1 MISKFFKMIAGSP
14 LRNKFTLFFIVL
26 STFPILVLGG
36 TTLFLI
42 DLSHRHDVSELET
55 QLIDQKIEE
64 IEKFFADTLGILELR
79 VGFTQKSEIDLA
91 QQKFLLEG
99 LLEENRA
106 FEEVSLINLKGLE
119 TSKLIRGTDEADLL
133 DVSNLNKFKN
143 AAAGENYIGPVYY
156 TLSGPF
162 TTLSAPVRNRLSD
175 VIQVLSAEVNLSQI
189 IKSIETARLG
199 SSGYLAL
206 LDKDGSVAAYR
217 GQKNVNIGFNL
228 ASLDRVGRVLKG
240 ESFDALGDQDR
251 YQSVF
256 SLRPVVGAGKLIQKI
271 GWAILSEWPLEDA
284 NVLIQ
289 DIRRQILNLT
299 LLGIV
304 SVVVLAFLF
313 AARLLEPI
321 SKLEKSASEIE
332 QGNFE
337 KKVDIKTGDE
347 LEDLGAAFNKMTA
360 GLRRLQELKNEF
372 VFIAAHEL
380 RAPVTAIKGYIS
392 MILEGSAG
400 VLPETAKKYLE
411 PVAQANERLIRLV
424 NDILEIARS
433 EAGRITIEVFA
444 VDISHLIADTI
455 EELKPLADEK
465 KIALSYEQSKTLLVA
480 LTDTTR
486 FKEIIINLISNAI
499 KYNNEGGWVKIYNED
514 MVDMIATH
522 VEDGGFGMSEE
533 DQKHMFEKFF
543 RAETGKTKAVI
554 GTGLGMFITK
564 ELVEKMGGKIWFRSK
579 EGSGSRFSVSFKKP
593 S

>member
-1 MISKFFKMIAGSP
+1 M
-14 LRNKFTLFFIVL
+14 
-26 STFPILVLGG
+26 
-36 TTLFLI
+36 
-42 DLSHRHDVSELET
+42 
-55 QLIDQKIEE
+55 
-64 IEKFFADTLGILELR
+64 
-79 VGFTQKSEIDLA
+79 
-91 QQKFLLEG
+91 
-99 LLEENRA
+99 
-106 FEEVSLINLKGLE
+106 
-119 TSKLIRGTDEADLL
+119 
-133 DVSNLNKFKN
+133 
-143 AAAGENYIGPVYY
+143 
-156 TLSGPF
+156 
-162 TTLSAPVRNRLSD
+162 
-175 VIQVLSAEVNLSQI
+175 
-189 IKSIETARLG
+189 
-199 SSGYLAL
+199 
-206 LDKDGSVAAYR
+206 
-217 GQKNVNIGFNL
+217 
-228 ASLDRVGRVLKG
+228 
-240 ESFDALGDQDR
+240 
-251 YQSVF
+251 
-256 SLRPVVGAGKLIQKI
+256 
-271 GWAILSEWPLEDA
+271 
-284 NVLIQ
+284 
-289 DIRRQILNLT
+289 NLT